1 MLVISSTMAKA
12 ALLASEAARGRARGA
27 DCMAASSGSSG
38 GAADRRATTSTACG
52 WVLIKYWI

>member
-27 DCMAASSGSSG
+27 DCMAASSG